1 MMTIETP
8 DLRNWRVLEVPVSLT
23 CKQLLDELEKIFP
36 DKLPSFRDY
45 SPERVLKLIGNQEVI
60 IVIKRLMEET

>member
-1 MMTIETP
+1 M
-8 DLRNWRVLEVPVSLT
+8 SLT
-23 CKQLLDELEKIFP
+23 RKQLLDELEKIFP

-60 IVIKRLMEET
+60 TVIKRLMEET